1 MILKN
6 FWGAED
12 QIFDQKLAGGPVSE
26 LILPVFLFSALLG
39 ENFVFFHGLQRFL
52 NKHFAFQPFAA
63 LKRTNFSYPIVA
75 SAFWVEFNAL
85 HSFQGLLKQTS
96 TFC

>member
-1 MILKN
+1 MMILKN

-26 LILPVFLFSALLG
+26 LVLPVFLFSALLG

-75 SAFWVEFNAL
+75 SAF
-85 HSFQGLLKQTS
+85 
-96 TFC
+96 